1 MDEIH
6 MSKEKLPKKR
16 KKDLIYEQAAQLF
29 TEKGYK
35 AASMRELAERVGLK
49 VSSLYSHIGSK
60 EELLQKICFD
70 NANLFTQGMDRIDAM
85 DEKVTDKIKAV
96 IALHVDMAVQNP
108 SSVTVFSNEWK
119 HLSVDATEQFNL
131 KYFLKLRKDYENR
144 FRQILILGINKGE
157 LKNMNP
163 DIALFTIITS
173 VRWLH
178 YWYKPSRMLDA
189 NQLIEQIASL
199 ILYGIES

>member
-85 DEKVTDKIKAV
+85 DEKITDKIKAV

>member
-1 MDEIH
+1 
-6 MSKEKLPKKR
+6 
-16 KKDLIYEQAAQLF
+16 
-29 TEKGYK
+29 
-35 AASMRELAERVGLK
+35 
-49 VSSLYSHIGSK
+49 
-60 EELLQKICFD
+60 
-70 NANLFTQGMDRIDAM
+70 MDRIDAM

>member
-173 VRWLH
+173 FRWLH

>member
-1 MDEIH
+1 MDETH

-119 HLSVDATEQFNL
+119 HLSVDATEQLNL
-131 KYFLKLRKDYENR
+131 KYFLKLRKSYENR